1 MDNLNNNN
9 SNECPEEKKKRISL
23 KNKLGQLILSSD
35 DEECLTKNAAAYAK
49 AKRRRKIRKVIIFA
63 IITAVVLATYGF
75 AFLFVY
81 TLPYDHSVANFF
93 RLNILRRGYYFEY
106 RAFRYIPEYINGI
119 RQPDLIRDYY
129 LYPVLYQI
137 EASGNMF
144 IMALIV
150 ILTGYNVI
158 TALNF
163 FIRLGARGDSKRRKT
178 IISLAASLT
187 KYIGYIVVLIILF
200 EIFNVNQAVLAAIIA
215 ALGIAI
221 GFGAQG
227 LVGDL
232 LTGLFLIFEDNLQ
245 VGDIIT
251 IDGFRGEIEE
261 VGIRTT
267 RLASIGGDVMVIN
280 NSRFVKF
287 VNMSMH
293 RSFAVCD
300 LNIEYGENIQKVE
313 GLVLGH
319 LEKAADKFPA
329 ITDGPFYK
337 GVAEFNERGVMIR
350 IVAKVSEAERLQLI
364 RDLNREFKLLF
375 DENQIKLAVPKIE
388 LVERDERK
396 K

>member
-1 MDNLNNNN
+1 MLYSIGVMNKPNEHKNDI
-9 SNECPEEKKKRISL
+9 ECPEEKKKRLSL
-23 KNKLGQLILSSD
+23 KNKLGQLVAPAQ
-35 DEECLTKNAAAYAK
+35 DEQCLTKNAAAYEK
-49 AKRRRKIRKVIIFA
+49 AKRHRKIRKTIIFA
-63 IITAVVLATYGF
+63 AIAAVIATTYGL
-75 AFLFVY
+75 AFLFTSILPEHNAMARFFQIHILGQHDFY
-81 TLPYDHSVANFF
+81 SPNRLLRSTLIIFTGFVIITIVH
-93 RLNILRRGYYFEY
+93 
-106 RAFRYIPEYINGI
+106 
-119 RQPDLIRDYY
+119 
-129 LYPVLYQI
+129 
-137 EASGNMF
+137 F
-144 IMALIV
+144 I
-150 ILTGYNVI
+150 
-158 TALNF
+158 
-163 FIRLGARGDSKRRKT
+163 IRLAARGDSKRKKT
-178 IISLAASLT
+178 IVSLIASLT

-200 EIFNVNQAVLAAIIA
+200 EVWHVNQAVLAAAIA

-267 RLASIGGDVMVIN
+267 RLTSIGGDVMVIN

-300 LNIEYGENIQKVE
+300 LNIGYGENIQKVE
-313 GLVLGH
+313 ELVLGH
-319 LEKAADKFPA
+319 LEKIADKFAA

-337 GVAEFNERGVMIR
+337 GVVEFNERGVMIR
-350 IVAKVSEAERLQLI
+350 IVAKVSEIERMQLI

-375 DENQIKLAVPKIE
+375 DENGIKLAVPKIE
-388 LVERDERK
+388 LIDRK
-396 K
+396 